1 MPMWRNWH
9 PIRLREGM
17 RPNQSSRKRSDSIR
31 LGYVP
36 LIDCAPLA
44 VAQETGIFERHGLNV
59 SLHRELGWA
68 TIRDS
73 LFYGD
78 LDAAQ
83 SISGI
88 AFALGFGLTD
98 LRCEVSVP
106 LILNLH
112 GNAITLSSSLP
123 HEEIGDGA
131 GLKDHL
137 TRSWKKSR
145 PFTLAVTHRFSSH
158 SVLLHSWLVRH
169 GLGELDIAIITLPP
183 SLMPRH
189 LKAGN
194 IDGYCVGEPY
204 NSEAILAGYGWSPVT
219 SADISY
225 GHPEKVL
232 LVSGEFVQERKS
244 DSVRLVAALLESC
257 RMCQD
262 PAFREDLISILAMR
276 NFTASP
282 EETLRNSLGGEFFN
296 GATRIPGDSFHL
308 FHGDAVNRPSTD
320 KASWMLAGLRSA
332 GSLPEIS
339 CGSLSR
345 LYREDIYMAA
355 VASGEGGA
363 PATSPAG
370 AVSATRPSGRK
381 R

>member
-1 MPMWRNWH
+1 MPFSHASN
-9 PIRLREGM
+9 
-17 RPNQSSRKRSDSIR
+17 RKVPSIR

-36 LIDCAPLA
+36 LNDCAPLA
-44 VAQETGIFERHGLNV
+44 VAQEMGLFEKHGLNV

-83 SISGI
+83 SIAGI

-112 GNAITLSSSLP
+112 GNAITLSTDLP
-123 HEEIGDGA
+123 HEQIRDGS
-131 GLKDHL
+131 GLKAYLARH
-137 TRSWKKSR
+137 WKKDR
-145 PFTLAVTHRFSSH
+145 PFTLATTHRFSSH
-158 SVLLHSWLVRH
+158 SVLLHAWLTRY
-169 GLGELDIAIITLPP
+169 GLTETDIEIITLPP

-189 LKAGN
+189 LKVGH

-204 NSEAILAGYGWSPVT
+204 NSEAILGGYGWSPAT
-219 SADISY
+219 SSELSY

-232 LVSGEFVQERKS
+232 LLSAEFTQERKEET
-244 DSVRLVAALLESC
+244 VQLVAALLEGC
-257 RMCQD
+257 KLCQD
-262 PAFREDLISILAMR
+262 PAFRNDLIDILAKKQ
-276 NFTASP
+276 FTAASP
-282 EETLRNSLGGEFFN
+282 EILRNSLGESFFT
-296 GATRIPGDSFHL
+296 GVSKVPASSFHI

-332 GSLPEIS
+332 GNLPEVSS

-355 VASGEGGA
+355 VAACG
-363 PATSPAG
+363 
-370 AVSATRPSGRK
+370 
-381 R
+381 

>member
-1 MPMWRNWH
+1 MPFS
-9 PIRLREGM
+9 
-17 RPNQSSRKRSDSIR
+17 QSSNRKVQSIR

-36 LIDCAPLA
+36 LNDCAPLA
-44 VAQETGIFERHGLNV
+44 VAQEMGIFEKHGLNV

-73 LFYGD
+73 LFYGE

-83 SISGI
+83 SIAGI

-112 GNAITLSSSLP
+112 GNAITLSTDLP
-123 HEEIGDGA
+123 HEQIRDGG
-131 GLKDHL
+131 GLKAYLARH
-137 TRSWKKSR
+137 WKKER
-145 PFTLAVTHRFSSH
+145 PFTLATTHRFSSH
-158 SVLLHSWLVRH
+158 SVLLHAWLTRH
-169 GLGELDIAIITLPP
+169 GLTETDIEIIILPP

-189 LKAGN
+189 LKAGH

-204 NSEAILAGYGWSPVT
+204 NSESILGGFGWSPAT
-219 SADISY
+219 SSELSY

-232 LVSGEFVQERKS
+232 LLSAEFTQERKEET
-244 DSVRLVAALLESC
+244 VQLVAALLEGC
-257 RMCQD
+257 KLCQD
-262 PAFREDLISILAMR
+262 PSFRSDLIDILAKKQY
-276 NFTASP
+276 TAASP
-282 EETLRNSLGGEFFN
+282 EILRNSLGETFFT
-296 GATRIPGDSFHL
+296 GISKVPASSFHI

-332 GSLPEIS
+332 GNLPEVSS

-355 VASGEGGA
+355 VA
-363 PATSPAG
+363 AG
-370 AVSATRPSGRK
+370 A
-381 R
+381 

>member
-1 MPMWRNWH
+1 MPFS
-9 PIRLREGM
+9 
-17 RPNQSSRKRSDSIR
+17 QSSNRKVQSIR

-36 LIDCAPLA
+36 LNDCAPLA
-44 VAQETGIFERHGLNV
+44 VAQEMGIFEKHGLNV

-73 LFYGD
+73 LFYGE

-83 SISGI
+83 SIAGI

-112 GNAITLSSSLP
+112 GNAITLSTDLP
-123 HEEIGDGA
+123 HEQIRDGG
-131 GLKDHL
+131 GLKAYLARH
-137 TRSWKKSR
+137 WKKER
-145 PFTLAVTHRFSSH
+145 PFTLATTHRFSSH
-158 SVLLHSWLVRH
+158 SVLLHAWLTRH
-169 GLGELDIAIITLPP
+169 GLTETDIEIIILPP

-189 LKAGN
+189 LKAGH

-204 NSEAILAGYGWSPVT
+204 NSESILGGFGWSPAT
-219 SADISY
+219 SSELSY

-232 LVSGEFVQERKS
+232 LLSAEFTQERKEET
-244 DSVRLVAALLESC
+244 VQLVAALLEGC
-257 RMCQD
+257 KLCQD
-262 PAFREDLISILAMR
+262 PSFRSDLIDILSKKQYTA
-276 NFTASP
+276 ASP
-282 EETLRNSLGGEFFN
+282 EILRNSLGETFFTGN
-296 GATRIPGDSFHL
+296 AKVSASAFHI
-308 FHGDAVNRPSTD
+308 FHGESVNRPSTD

-332 GSLPEIS
+332 GSLPEVSS

-355 VASGEGGA
+355 VAAGE
-363 PATSPAG
+363 
-370 AVSATRPSGRK
+370 
-381 R
+381 